1 MKKIDSKKTG
11 FTPLEIPAKGK
22 TVASRFL
29 SLTGFT
35 LVEVMVAVTI
45 GGFIMLVAVGT
56 LKAITSSAEMV
67 DTNISA
73 AAEVRFA
80 MNLIAR
86 DLVNF
91 YRDEDN
97 KNTKL
102 IGTTEESSDG
112 NVSYMVF
119 YTVNR
124 MKARA
129 DQAEGDIYE
138 VEYSLLKD
146 GDSSLL
152 MRRLW
157 PNPNEEYEPGGILAV
172 IAEDIDVFEVRY
184 FDGEEWSNEWPEE
197 MEVLPQLIEVSI
209 VGKPLS
215 RGTPAMESIMVNLT
229 RSVTAAVADS
239 ESGEQ
244 GGQGGGGQGNQGGGG
259 GGDTQGGGGQGGQ
272 GGGGEGGRG

>member
-1 MKKIDSKKTG
+1 MKKVDLKK
-11 FTPLEIPAKGK
+11 
-22 TVASRFL
+22 
-29 SLTGFT
+29 TGFT

-80 MNLIAR
+80 MNLISR

-91 YRDEDN
+91 YRDEN
-97 KNTKL
+97 NENTKL

-112 NVSYMVF
+112 NISYLVF

-138 VEYSLLKD
+138 VEYSLLQD
-146 GDSSLL
+146 GEKSLL

-172 IAEDIDVFEVRY
+172 IAEDIEMFEVRY

-197 MEVLPQLIEVSI
+197 MDVLPQLIEVSI
-209 VGKPLS
+209 VGKEQS
-215 RGTPAMESIMVNLT
+215 RGNPAMESIMVNLT
-229 RSVTAAVADS
+229 RSVTAAVAAS
-239 ESGEQ
+239 ESEE
-244 GGQGGGGQGNQGGGG
+244 QGGGGGNQGGGG
-259 GGDTQGGGGQGGQ
+259 GGAPSGVS
-272 GGGGEGGRG
+272 R

>member
-1 MKKIDSKKTG
+1 MKKFDLKKRG
-11 FTPLEIPAKGK
+11 FTQLEIPAKVK
-22 TVASRFL
+22 TGVSRTL

-56 LKAITSSAEMV
+56 LKAITSSSKMV
-67 DTNISA
+67 DTNINA

-91 YRDEDN
+91 YRDEN
-97 KNTKL
+97 IENTKL

-112 NVSYMVF
+112 NASYLVF
-119 YTVNR
+119 YTLNR

-129 DQAEGDIYE
+129 DQPEGDIYE

-146 GDSSLL
+146 GERSLL

-157 PNPNEEYEPGGILAV
+157 PNPNEEYDDEPHGIQAV
-172 IAEDIDVFEVRY
+172 RCFFLDFYCE
-184 FDGEEWSNEWPEE
+184 
-197 MEVLPQLIEVSI
+197 L
-209 VGKPLS
+209 
-215 RGTPAMESIMVNLT
+215 
-229 RSVTAAVADS
+229 
-239 ESGEQ
+239 
-244 GGQGGGGQGNQGGGG
+244 
-259 GGDTQGGGGQGGQ
+259 
-272 GGGGEGGRG
+272 